1 MIKYVLSFLM
11 WLILVYIFSS
21 IAICDIDD
29 FGSLEFMWVLY
40 FTKYIFIPKKHDR
53 NGRLIREVEIDEIRL
68 IGISSKYKFVV

>member
-1 MIKYVLSFLM
+1 MYYLFNVINTVLYFFLHR
-11 WLILVYIFSS
+11 Y
-21 IAICDIDD
+21 IDD
-29 FGSLEFMWVLY
+29 FGRLEFMWVLY